1 MHHRDTAKKKNAK
14 KQRFDNDRGNC
25 SPKSKKKK
33 KGKQQSMKRSYQ
45 EGNELMKSLLFT
57 IEVVTSDTRASI
69 LAV

>member
-1 MHHRDTAKKKNAK
+1 MHHSDTAKKKKTQKNKDSTTIEATAALS
-14 KQRFDNDRGNC
+14 Q
-25 SPKSKKKK
+25 KKKR
-33 KGKQQSMKRSYQ
+33 GKQQSMKRSYQ

>member
-1 MHHRDTAKKKNAK
+1 MHHSDTAKKKKTQK

-25 SPKSKKKK
+25 SPKSKKK

>member
-1 MHHRDTAKKKNAK
+1 MHHSDTAKKKDSTTIEATTALSQK
-14 KQRFDNDRGNC
+14 EREQ
-25 SPKSKKKK
+25 
-33 KGKQQSMKRSYQ
+33 QQSMKRSYQ